1 MTDFDLM
8 QQLAAQRRNQ
18 FAQQSQ
24 FQAPQGQMV
33 GRHFVAPNV
42 LQQLAAGLRA
52 LGGMRG
58 QQLAEQELQDI
69 SRQRTEG
76 TQKALADFLRQAQG
90 TQENAPGD
98 GMGPTLP
105 AMAPDMRGAYSALLQ
120 APDQGLRQAGMQ
132 GLTQM
137 PQMEAQAAERAAQRE
152 FQQQQAALQNQQ
164 RMEQLQA
171 QHQMRM
177 DQLAAQNASRQ
188 DMLQAQQQFQRE
200 MAQMRRAMTS
210 APSANI
216 TMVDTAE
223 GSFLL
228 NNRTGQL
235 QPAINPATGQPLVR
249 AGADPRLQGQIAG
262 ARAGATEA
270 NRNIVESG
278 MSAGQAIQQAQN
290 NLRLVDEL
298 IRHPGLGVSVGAER
312 VLPLRMIP
320 GTSAADFESRLGQ
333 IQGASFLQAFESL
346 KGGGAIT
353 EIEGQRATQAINR
366 MNASTSEREFKAA
379 ADELRTI
386 LNQGIQRAERS
397 QQRLQANP
405 PAGVVLSP
413 RSANAPAGAAAPRVL
428 RFDAQGNIVQ

>member
-52 LGGMRG
+52 VGGMRG

-105 AMAPDMRGAYSALLQ
+105 AMAPDMRGAYAALLQ

-177 DQLAAQNASRQ
+177 DLLAAQNASRQ

-200 MAQMRRAMTS
+200 MARMRQAMTS
-210 APSANI
+210 EPSANI
-216 TMVDTAE
+216 TMVDTADA
-223 GSFLL
+223 SFLL

-235 QPAINPATGQPLVR
+235 QPAINPVTGQPLVR

-290 NLRLVDEL
+290 NLRLLDGVL
-298 IRHPGLGVSVGAER
+298 RHPGLGVSVGAER

-333 IQGASFLQAFESL
+333 IHGASFLQAFETL

-353 EIEGQRATQAINR
+353 EIEGQKATQAINH
-366 MNASTSEREFKAA
+366 MNAWTSQREFKAA

-386 LNQGIQRAERS
+386 LNQGIRRAQRS
-397 QQRLQANP
+397 QQLLQANP
-405 PAGVVLSP
+405 PAGVDLSP

-428 RFDAQGNIVQ
+428 GFDAQGNIVP

>member
-52 LGGMRG
+52 FGGMRG

-90 TQENAPGD
+90 TPENAPGD

-152 FQQQQAALQNQQ
+152 FQRQQMEAQNQQ
-164 RMEQLQA
+164 RIEQLQL

-262 ARAGATEA
+262 AETTARRQAESTAEARGEARKADMFLSQLSQAELILKEGPTASGIGTMRDAAGRMIGVNTAAADRAGQLEA
-270 NRNIVESG
+270 LSG
-278 MSAGQAIQQAQN
+278 WLVANVPRMEGPQSNFDVQN
-290 NLRLVDEL
+290 YMLMAAKIGDRTTPVSERLAALQEVRRLQEKYRDVA
-298 IRHPGLGVSVGAER
+298 RER
-312 VLPLRMIP
+312 VQTAPNF
-320 GTSAADFESRLGQ
+320 G
-333 IQGASFLQAFESL
+333 
-346 KGGGAIT
+346 GGGA
-353 EIEGQRATQAINR
+353 
-366 MNASTSEREFKAA
+366 
-379 ADELRTI
+379 
-386 LNQGIQRAERS
+386 
-397 QQRLQANP
+397 
-405 PAGVVLSP
+405 
-413 RSANAPAGAAAPRVL
+413 APAMP
-428 RFDAQGNIVQ
+428 QGFRIVQ